1 MYMKPG
7 TVLKY
12 IHRDSDHPPSIIR
25 AIPQGVNNRLSK
37 LSSSE
42 AIFNTAAPPY
52 QEALRKSGYSHK
64 LVYNSPRTDN
74 EVGVPWLRCCKR
86 CIPRW

>member
-1 MYMKPG
+1 MCMKPG

-25 AIPQGVNNRLSK
+25 AISKGVNNRLSR

-52 QEALRKSGYSHK
+52 QEADLKF
-64 LVYNSPRTDN
+64 VAT
-74 EVGVPWLRCCKR
+74 VGTGGRVKFLSVV
-86 CIPRW
+86 

>member
-25 AIPQGVNNRLSK
+25 AIPKGVNSR

-42 AIFNTAAPPY
+42 AIFNNAAPPY
-52 QEALRKSGYSHK
+52 QEALRKSCYSHK
-64 LVYNSPRTDN
+64 LVYNSLRPNN
-74 EVGVPWLRCCKR
+74 EVGVLRRRCCKR

>member
-7 TVLKY
+7 TVLN
-12 IHRDSDHPPSIIR
+12 HRDSDHPPSIIR
-25 AIPQGVNNRLSK
+25 AIPKGVNSR

-42 AIFNTAAPPY
+42 AIFNNAAPPY

-64 LVYNSPRTDN
+64 LVYNSPRTDD
-74 EVGVPWLRCCKR
+74 EMGVPLRRCWNR

>member
-12 IHRDSDHPPSIIR
+12 IHRDSDHPPIIIR
-25 AIPQGVNNRLSK
+25 AIPKGVNSRLSR

-42 AIFNTAAPPY
+42 AIFNNAATPY

-64 LVYNSPRTDN
+64 LVYNSPRPDD
-74 EVGVPWLRCCKR
+74 EVGVPHRRCCKR

>member
-25 AIPQGVNNRLSK
+25 AIPKGVNSRLSR

-42 AIFNTAAPPY
+42 AIFNTAAPPF
-52 QEALRKSGYSHK
+52 QEALRKAGYSHK
-64 LVYNSPRTDN
+64 LVYNSPRPDDV
-74 EVGVPWLRCCKR
+74 VGVPRRRCWNR

>member
-7 TVLKY
+7 TVLTY

-25 AIPQGVNNRLSK
+25 AIPKGVNSGLSK

-42 AIFNTAAPPY
+42 TIFNNAAPPY
-52 QEALRKSGYSHK
+52 QEALRKSG
-64 LVYNSPRTDN
+64 
-74 EVGVPWLRCCKR
+74 
-86 CIPRW
+86 

>member
-25 AIPQGVNNRLSK
+25 AIPKGVNSRLSR

-52 QEALRKSGYSHK
+52 QEAPRKSGYSHK
-64 LVYNSPRTDN
+64 LVYNSPRTDD
-74 EVGVPWLRCCKR
+74 EMGAPWRRCWNR

>member
-25 AIPQGVNNRLSK
+25 AIPKGVNNR

-52 QEALRKSGYSHK
+52 QEALRKAGCSHK
-64 LVYNSPRTDN
+64 LVYNSPRTDD
-74 EVGVPWLRCCKR
+74 EMGVLWLRCWNR

>member
-7 TVLKY
+7 TVLN
-12 IHRDSDHPPSIIR
+12 HRDSDHPPSIIR
-25 AIPQGVNNRLSK
+25 AIPKGVNSR

-42 AIFNTAAPPY
+42 AIFNNAAPPY
-52 QEALRKSGYSHK
+52 QEALRKSGYSHR
-64 LVYNSPRTDN
+64 LVYNSSRPDD
-74 EVGVPWLRCCKR
+74 EVGVPRRRCWNR